1 MFPAGQLQARAR
13 AFSVFVLCAAL
24 TACGGG
30 GGNTFGVYDTPKSDT
45 GYTLAV
51 R

>member
-1 MFPAGQLQARAR
+1 MPAHPLTRMFGALAIA
-13 AFSVFVLCAAL
+13 LL